1 MSQFRAKKIPLL
13 EILFPRSKINGKIN
27 SLYQKVKPDMKAW
40 RISSPSLTVM
50 IAVLFI
56 TQLQMQ
62 SIPRV
67 AIYHAG
73 DGTECSCG
81 CTEQESTHE
90 ENVCC
95 VPGVSMLVCLCDD
108 DHYKRAELAP
118 LQLIDMFFTVHN
130 SLTFLTSN

>member
-1 MSQFRAKKIPLL
+1 
-13 EILFPRSKINGKIN
+13 
-27 SLYQKVKPDMKAW
+27 MKAW

-62 SIPRV
+62 NIPRI
-67 AIYHAG
+67 AIYHAS
-73 DGTECSCG
+73 DDTECTCG

-95 VPGVSMLVCLCDD
+95 VPGAGMLVCICDD

-118 LQLIDMFFTVHN
+118 LQLIDLLFTSHN
-130 SLTFLTSN
+130 SVVIYFTKQEFVTSFITKLQSLDPHRVFRPPQV